1 MAKTNIEDIDRNIY
15 DIKNK
20 DNYEFKMQKGLNKE
34 IVEEISKKKNEPEWM
49 RDIRLKA
56 LETYN
61 QLELPTWGPDL
72 SELKMDEIAT
82 YVKPKTNLNSNWNDV
97 PEDIRNTFDKLGI
110 PEAEKKSL
118 AGVGAQ
124 YDSEVVYHS
133 IKEDLKK
140 QGVIY
145 TDMETAVREYP
156 DLVKEHFMKCV
167 LITNH
172 KFVALH
178 AAVWSG
184 GSFVY
189 VPKNVKLDIPLQS
202 YFRLNSPES
211 GQFEH
216 TLIIVDE
223 GASLHFIEG
232 CSAPKYNKVN
242 LHAGCV
248 ELYVKDNAYL
258 RYSTIENWSKNMMN
272 LNTKKAIVGKN
283 AEIDWVTGSF
293 GSKIS
298 MLYPMSI
305 LNGEGAKTEY
315 TGITFA
321 GKEQNLDTG
330 FKVVHNAKNT
340 SSVVNSKSISKDG
353 GSCTYRALVKIGK
366 EAQKS
371 KCTVSCES
379 LMLDNISR
387 SDTIP
392 VNDIRT
398 DDIEFSHEAK
408 IGKISD
414 KEIFYLMS
422 RGLSEEDAKA
432 MIVRGFAYPIS
443 KELPVEYAVEM
454 NNLINLELEGAI
466 G

>member
-1 MAKTNIEDIDRNIY
+1 MSKTKIDDINSNIY
-15 DIKNK
+15 DFKK
-20 DNYEFKMQKGLNKE
+20 ADNYDIKLEKGLSKE
-34 IVEEISKKKNEPEWM
+34 VVLEISKIKNDPDWM
-49 RDIRLKA
+49 REIRLKA
-56 LETYN
+56 LEMYN
-61 QLELPTWGPDL
+61 KLELPTWGPDL
-72 SELKMDEIAT
+72 SELKMDEISA
-82 YVKPKTNLNSNWNDV
+82 YVKPKSKLNSSWDDV
-97 PEDIRNTFDKLGI
+97 PEDIKDTFDKLGI
-110 PEAEKKSL
+110 PEAEKTSL

-133 IKEDLKK
+133 MKEDLLK

-156 DLVKEHFMKCV
+156 EIVKEHFMKCV
-167 LITNH
+167 PISDH

-189 VPKNVKLDIPLQS
+189 VPKGVKLDFPLQS

-272 LNTKKAIVGKN
+272 LNTKKAVVGKN
-283 AEIDWVTGSF
+283 GQVDWVTGSF
-293 GSKIS
+293 GSKVS
-298 MLYPMSI
+298 MLYPMSF

-321 GKEQNLDTG
+321 GATQNLDTG
-330 FKVVHNAKNT
+330 FKVIHNAPNT
-340 SSVVNSKSISKDG
+340 SSIVNSKSISKSG
-353 GSCTYRALVKIGK
+353 GACTYRALVRINENASG
-366 EAQKS
+366 S
-371 KCTVSCES
+371 KCSVSCES
-379 LMLDNISR
+379 LMLDDISR

-398 DDIEFSHEAK
+398 DDVIFSHEAK

-454 NNLINLELEGAI
+454 NNLINLELEGSI

>member
-1 MAKTNIEDIDRNIY
+1 MKTNVEEINRNIY
-15 DIKNK
+15 DIKNQ
-20 DNYEFKMQKGLNKE
+20 DDYDFKIKKGLTPE
-34 IVEEISKKKNEPEWM
+34 IIKEISKQKNDPEWM
-49 RDIRLKA
+49 AEFRLKA

-61 QLELPTWGPDL
+61 KLELPTWGPDL
-72 SELKMDEIAT
+72 SELNMDEIAT
-82 YVKPKTNLNSNWNDV
+82 YVRPKSKMADNWEDV
-97 PEDIRNTFDKLGI
+97 PEEIKDTFDKLGI
-110 PEAEKKSL
+110 PEAEKRSL

-133 IKEDLKK
+133 MKKELME

-156 DLVKEHFMKCV
+156 ELVKPHFMKCV
-167 LITNH
+167 PVTDH

-178 AAVWSG
+178 GAVWSG

-189 VPKNVKLDIPLQS
+189 VPKGVKVDIPLQS

-216 TLIIVDE
+216 TLIIVEE

-258 RYSTIENWSKNMMN
+258 RYSTIENWSKNMLN

-283 AEIDWVTGSF
+283 AQIDWVSGSF

-305 LNGEGAKTEY
+305 LNDEGEKTEY
-315 TGITFA
+315 TGISFA
-321 GKEQNLDTG
+321 GKGQNLDTG
-330 FKVVHNAKNT
+330 FKVIHNSPNT
-340 SSVVNSKSISKDG
+340 SSLINSKSISKNG
-353 GSCTYRALVKIGK
+353 GAATYRALVRINENSKN
-366 EAQKS
+366 S
-371 KCTVSCES
+371 KCSVSCES
-379 LMLDNISR
+379 LMLDDISR

-398 DDIEFSHEAK
+398 DDVEFSHEAK

-414 KEIFYLMS
+414 QSIFYLMS

-432 MIVRGFAYPIS
+432 MIVRGFADPIS
-443 KELPVEYAVEM
+443 KELPIEYAVEM
-454 NNLINLELEGAI
+454 NNLINLELDGAI